1 MRDVNY
7 FIKLATQSK
16 SAVSFPLLPSSSL
29 GAVPAPATPAQS
41 PAQAATPAA
50 PSNVGQPPVAPTATA
65 PQTPPTAPEQPTQTV
80 LPVPEQP
87 TQTVLPVP
95 EQPTQTVLPVSEQ
108 PTQTPPTVP
117 VPSQSTPPAVPVP
130 SQQTPPAVPV
140 PSTPRPSDVKP
151 AEPAPGPAAA
161 ASKAWSAT
169 TAAVNDEAVPLP
181 KKIEAIATDAQ
192 THIDQGLRAGL
203 NDSQANKDTDNAKA
217 FQASTEKG
225 KNAVVQSELDKRVQ
239 ADPEAAKTPSG
250 FGAMVAQATG
260 AWDKMPQESKWA
272 VGLGVPV
279 AIIGLLTALM
289 GRTGGDMAGGGL
301 LALLGLG
308 AAGFG
313 AANAGMLG
321 DDARRMAGQGAVSL
335 AGLAGK
341 SVPTAA
347 AVTAGLAGK
356 GGQEKVVLDAMNA
369 PNAETK
375 TRGGWAAGQAEI
387 EKSKAQIDGVTSLG
401 PQAGTTAIMGLPGS
415 QQTSQEAGAQYAQLQ
430 NKSTELSDPRYLYN
444 QAQDKTMRRLQAAD
458 AKPRLLGSGGL
469 TAMLQA
475 RERHQK
481 EGPQWSNL
489 VSRGVNSVRE
499 GAVLRQMRKDPE
511 AKTYLQPGRAGAPDT
526 LPTGTNMED
535 FRDNMLMNAYGEY
548 PAAQKAA
555 ADKVIYKIL
564 AAAAVRR
571 ATVRAYA

>member
-16 SAVSFPLLPSSSL
+16 SAVSFPLLPNGPL
-29 GAVPAPATPAQS
+29 GAVPAPAPQAQS
-41 PAQAATPAA
+41 ATPAA

-65 PQTPPTAPEQPTQTV
+65 PQTPPTSLEQSTQTV

-87 TQTVLPVP
+87 TKSVLPVP
-95 EQPTQTVLPVSEQ
+95 ESLTPA
-108 PTQTPPTVP
+108 PPTVP

-130 SQQTPPAVPV
+130 SQSTPPAVPVPSQSTPPAVPV
-140 PSTPRPSDVKP
+140 PSTLRPSDAKP

-161 ASKAWSAT
+161 APEPWSAT
-169 TAAVNDEAVPLP
+169 TAAVNDKTVPLP
-181 KKIEAIATDAQ
+181 KQIETASADAQ
-192 THIDQGLRAGL
+192 AHIDPGLRTGL
-203 NDSQANKDTDNAKA
+203 DDVKANKDTDNAKA

-225 KNAVVQSELDKRVQ
+225 KNSIVQADLDKRVQ

-356 GGQEKVVLDAMNA
+356 GGQEQIVRGAMDA
-369 PNAETK
+369 PNASG

-387 EKSKAQIDGVTSLG
+387 EKSKAQIDEVTGLG
-401 PQAGTTAIMGLPGS
+401 QQAGTTAIMGLPGS
-415 QQTSQEAGAQYAQLQ
+415 QQTSQEAGAQFAELQ
-430 NKSTELSDPRYLYN
+430 NKSTELSDPQYLYN
-444 QAQDKTMRRLQAAD
+444 KAQDATMRGLQDAD
-458 AKPRLLGSGGL
+458 AKPTMFGSGGL
-469 TAMLQA
+469 KAMLQA

-481 EGPQWSNL
+481 EGPQWGNL
-489 VSRGVNSVRE
+489 VSRGVNSLRE
-499 GAVLRQMRKDPE
+499 GQVLRTMRKNPE
-511 AKTYLQPGRAGAPDT
+511 ARQYLQPGRAGAPAT

-548 PAAQKAA
+548 PAAQKKA

-571 ATVRAYA
+571 AVRAYA